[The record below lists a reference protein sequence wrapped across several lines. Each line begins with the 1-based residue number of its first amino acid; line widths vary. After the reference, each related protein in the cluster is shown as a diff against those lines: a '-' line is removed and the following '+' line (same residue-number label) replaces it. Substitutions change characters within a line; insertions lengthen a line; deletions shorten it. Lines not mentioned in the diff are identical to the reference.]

1 MNYKS
6 ITYYLSYFCFP
17 VSLLSFVN
25 ILYSLY
31 FDHFLNT
38 NLYVVVLILSVSIG
52 ILFFYIGKN
61 SYKKLN
67 FFEKLTLVIL
77 TYLLTSI
84 FFSIPYYFSNYQIT
98 LIDSF
103 FESISGLTLTGFSV
117 FENIKYFDPTL
128 ILWRS
133 SSQWIGGLYFLIFLL
148 LVFSDKQYD
157 YKLISFSYTPNINF
171 SSEENLIKR
180 IINISSVYIIL
191 TFSIFML
198 LNFSNIRLFN
208 SLNLSMTLISNGGFL
223 PSNSLDPI
231 IKTFFQKIIL
241 SLSLLVSLINIFI
254 LLNFFNP
261 KKLINENQEDL
272 LIIFFTLFI
281 TFILIITLN
290 NPDNFNILIGVLSS
304 LSNSGISVGDIPENI
319 NLYFLFL
326 TIIGGSIISNSSG
339 IKFLR
344 FYILIKSSIFEIVKL
359 VRPNHIVSKSYLYSK
374 KVFSSKEINNSFLI
388 FISFFISILI
398 LSSLLIIDNINF
410 EDSFKIS
417 VLTLTNTSYSNLYGS
432 SEINFSN
439 LLTSSKLCILFFMI
453 IGKIELISIF
463 LLIKNLIIKN

>member
-17 VSLLSFVN
+17 VSFLSFVN

-31 FDHFLNT
+31 LDYFLNV
-38 NLYVVVLILSVSIG
+38 NLYLVVLFLSLAIG
-52 ILFFYIGKN
+52 ALFFLIGRK

-67 FFEKLTLVIL
+67 FYEKLVLVVL
-77 TYLLTSI
+77 TYLLVSI
-84 FFSIPYYFSNYQIT
+84 FFSIPYYFSNYQII

-103 FESISGLTLTGFSV
+103 FESISGLTLTGFSI

-133 SSQWIGGLYFLIFLL
+133 SSQWVGGLYFLIFLL
-148 LVFSDKQYD
+148 LVFFNKQYD
-157 YKLISFSYTPNINF
+157 YKLVSLSYTPNINL
-171 SSEENLIKR
+171 SSEENLKKR
-180 IINISSVYIIL
+180 ILYISSVYIIL
-191 TFSIFML
+191 TFLIFML

-223 PSNSLDPI
+223 PSNSLDLI
-231 IKTFFQKIIL
+231 IKTFSQKSVL
-241 SLSLLVSLINIFI
+241 SISLLISLVNIFI
-254 LLNFFNP
+254 LLNIFNP
-261 KKLINENQEDL
+261 KKLISENQEDL
-272 LIIFFTLFI
+272 LIIGLTLFI

-290 NPDNFNILIGVLSS
+290 NPDNLNILIGVLSS
-304 LSNSGISVGDIPENI
+304 LSNSGISVGSIPENI

-344 FYILIKSSIFEIVKL
+344 FYILIKSSIFEIIKL
-359 VRPNHIVSKSYLYSK
+359 VRPNHIVSQSFLYSK
-374 KVFSSKEINNSFLI
+374 KIFSSQEISNAFLI
-388 FISFFISILI
+388 FISFFISIFV

-417 VLTLTNTSYSNLYGS
+417 VLTLTNTSYSNLYGET
-432 SEINFSN
+432 EINFSN
-439 LLTSSKLCILFFMI
+439 LLTSSKLSILFFMI
-453 IGKIELISIF
+453 IGKIELISLF

>member
-38 NLYVVVLILSVSIG
+38 NLYVLVLILSAAIG
-52 ILFFYIGKN
+52 VLFFFIGRKSN
-61 SYKKLN
+61 KKLT

-84 FFSIPYYFSNYQIT
+84 FFSIPYYFSNYQIV

-133 SSQWIGGLYFLIFLL
+133 SSQWVGGLYFLIFLL

-157 YKLISFSYTPNINF
+157 YKLISLSATPNINL
-171 SSEENLIKR
+171 SSEENLKKR
-180 IINISSVYIIL
+180 IIYISSVYIIL
-191 TFSIFML
+191 TFLIFML

-208 SLNLSMTLISNGGFL
+208 SLNLSMTLVSNGGFL
-223 PSNSLDPI
+223 PSNSLDLI
-231 IKTFFQKIIL
+231 IKTFFQKITL
-241 SLSLLVSLINIFI
+241 SFSLLISLINIFI
-254 LLNFFNP
+254 LLNIFNL
-261 KKLINENQEDL
+261 KKLINENQEDFLIISLTL
-272 LIIFFTLFI
+272 LITL
-281 TFILIITLN
+281 ILVTTLN
-290 NPDNFNILIGVLSS
+290 NPDNLNILIGVLSS
-304 LSNSGISVGDIPENI
+304 LSNSGISVGNIPENI

-344 FYILIKSSIFEIVKL
+344 FYILIKSSVFEITKL
-359 VRPNHIVSKSYLYSK
+359 VRPNHIMSQSFLYSK
-374 KVFSSKEINNSFLI
+374 KVFSSQQINNSFLI

-398 LSSLLIIDNINF
+398 LSSLLITDNINF

-417 VLTLTNTSYSNLYGS
+417 VLTLTNTSYSNLFGS
-432 SEINFSN
+432 TEIYFSN
-439 LLTSSKLCILFFMI
+439 LLTSSKLSILFFMI
-453 IGKIELISIF
+453 IGKIELISLF
-463 LLIKNLIIKN
+463 LLIKNLIFKN

>member
-17 VSLLSFVN
+17 VSFLSFVN

-31 FDHFLNT
+31 FDYFLTT
-38 NLYVVVLILSVSIG
+38 NLYAVVLILSVAIG
-52 ILFFYIGKN
+52 ISFFFIGRN

-117 FENIKYFDPTL
+117 FGNIKYFDPTL

-133 SSQWIGGLYFLIFLL
+133 SSQWVGGLYFLIFLL
-148 LVFSDKQYD
+148 LVFSNKQYD
-157 YKLISFSYTPNINF
+157 YKMISLSYTPNINL

-180 IINISSVYIIL
+180 IINISSVYIVL
-191 TFSIFML
+191 TFLIFML

-223 PSNSLDPI
+223 PSNSLDLI
-231 IKTFFQKIIL
+231 IKTFFQKSIL
-241 SLSLLVSLINIFI
+241 SISLLISLLNIFI
-254 LLNFFNP
+254 LFNIFNP
-261 KKLINENQEDL
+261 RKLINENQEDL
-272 LIIFFTLFI
+272 LIIFLTLFI
-281 TFILIITLN
+281 TLVLIITLN
-290 NPDNFNILIGVLSS
+290 NPDNFNILIGILSS
-304 LSNSGISVGDIPENI
+304 LSNSGISVGSIPENI

-344 FYILIKSSIFEIVKL
+344 FYILIKSSIFEIIKL
-359 VRPNHIVSKSYLYSK
+359 VRPNHIVTQSYLYTK
-374 KVFSSKEINNSFLI
+374 KIFSSQEINNSFLI

-417 VLTLTNTSYSNLYGS
+417 VLTLTNTSYSYLYGS
-432 SEINFSN
+432 AEINFSN
-439 LLTSSKLCILFFMI
+439 LLTSSKLSILFFMI
-453 IGKIELISIF
+453 IGKIELISLF
-463 LLIKNLIIKN
+463 LLIKNLIIKD

>member
-157 YKLISFSYTPNINF
+157 YKFPAA
-171 SSEENLIKR
+171 R
-180 IINISSVYIIL
+180 
-191 TFSIFML
+191 
-198 LNFSNIRLFN
+198 
-208 SLNLSMTLISNGGFL
+208 
-223 PSNSLDPI
+223 
-231 IKTFFQKIIL
+231 
-241 SLSLLVSLINIFI
+241 
-254 LLNFFNP
+254 
-261 KKLINENQEDL
+261 
-272 LIIFFTLFI
+272 
-281 TFILIITLN
+281 
-290 NPDNFNILIGVLSS
+290 
-304 LSNSGISVGDIPENI
+304 
-319 NLYFLFL
+319 
-326 TIIGGSIISNSSG
+326 
-339 IKFLR
+339 
-344 FYILIKSSIFEIVKL
+344 
-359 VRPNHIVSKSYLYSK
+359 
-374 KVFSSKEINNSFLI
+374 
-388 FISFFISILI
+388 
-398 LSSLLIIDNINF
+398 
-410 EDSFKIS
+410 
-417 VLTLTNTSYSNLYGS
+417 
-432 SEINFSN
+432 
-439 LLTSSKLCILFFMI
+439 
-453 IGKIELISIF
+453 
-463 LLIKNLIIKN
+463 

>member
-38 NLYVVVLILSVSIG
+38 NLYVVVLILSAAIG
-52 ILFFYIGKN
+52 VLFFFIGRKSN
-61 SYKKLN
+61 KKLN

-77 TYLLTSI
+77 VYLLTSI
-84 FFSIPYYFSNYQIT
+84 FFSIPYYFSNYQII

-133 SSQWIGGLYFLIFLL
+133 SSQWVGGLYFLIFLL

-157 YKLISFSYTPNINF
+157 YKLISLSATPNINL
-171 SSEENLIKR
+171 SSEENLKKR
-180 IINISSVYIIL
+180 IIYISSVYIIL
-191 TFSIFML
+191 TFLIFML

-223 PSNSLDPI
+223 PSNSLDLI

-241 SLSLLVSLINIFI
+241 SVSLLISLINIFI
-254 LLNFFNP
+254 LLNVFNF

-272 LIIFFTLFI
+272 LIISLTL
-281 TFILIITLN
+281 LITLILVTTLN
-290 NPDNFNILIGVLSS
+290 DPDNLNILIGVLSS
-304 LSNSGISVGDIPENI
+304 LSNSGISVGNIPENI

-344 FYILIKSSIFEIVKL
+344 FYILIKSSIFEIIKL
-359 VRPNHIVSKSYLYSK
+359 VRPNHIMSQSFLYSK
-374 KVFSSKEINNSFLI
+374 KVFSSQEINNSFLI

-398 LSSLLIIDNINF
+398 LSSLLITDNINF

-432 SEINFSN
+432 TGINFSN
-439 LLTSSKLCILFFMI
+439 LLTSSKLSILFFMI
-453 IGKIELISIF
+453 IGKIELISLF
-463 LLIKNLIIKN
+463 LLIKNLIFKN

>member
-17 VSLLSFVN
+17 LSLLSFVN

-439 LLTSSKLCILFFMI
+439 LLTSSKLSILFFMI

>member
-38 NLYVVVLILSVSIG
+38 NLYVVVLILSLSIG
-52 ILFFYIGKN
+52 ILFFYIGRN

-67 FFEKLTLVIL
+67 FFEKLTLVIF

-180 IINISSVYIIL
+180 IINISSMYIIL

-439 LLTSSKLCILFFMI
+439 LLTSSKLSILFFMI
-453 IGKIELISIF
+453 IGKIELISLF
-463 LLIKNLIIKN
+463 LLIKNLIFKN

>member
-38 NLYVVVLILSVSIG
+38 NLYVVVLILSLSIG
-52 ILFFYIGKN
+52 ILFFYIGRN

-67 FFEKLTLVIL
+67 FFEKLTLVIF

-439 LLTSSKLCILFFMI
+439 LLTSSKLSILFFMI

>member
-208 SLNLSMTLISNGGFL
+208 SLNLSMTLVSNGGFL
-223 PSNSLDPI
+223 PSNSLDLI
-231 IKTFFQKIIL
+231 IKTFFQKSIL
-241 SLSLLVSLINIFI
+241 SISLLISLLNIFI
-254 LLNFFNP
+254 LFNIFNP
-261 KKLINENQEDL
+261 RKLINENQEDL
-272 LIIFFTLFI
+272 LIIFLTLFI

-290 NPDNFNILIGVLSS
+290 NPDNFNILIGTLSS
-304 LSNSGISVGDIPENI
+304 LSNSGISVGSIPENI

-344 FYILIKSSIFEIVKL
+344 FYILIKSSIFEIIKL
-359 VRPNHIVSKSYLYSK
+359 VRPNHIVTQSYLYTK
-374 KVFSSKEINNSFLI
+374 KTFSSQEINNSFLI

-417 VLTLTNTSYSNLYGS
+417 VLTLTNTSYSDLYGS
-432 SEINFSN
+432 AEINFSN
-439 LLTSSKLCILFFMI
+439 LLTSSKLSILFFMI
-453 IGKIELISIF
+453 IGKIELISLF
-463 LLIKNLIIKN
+463 LLIKNLIIKE

>member
-439 LLTSSKLCILFFMI
+439 LLTSSKLSILFFMI

>member
-180 IINISSVYIIL
+180 IINISSMYIIL

>member
-281 TFILIITLN
+281 TFILIVTLN

-339 IKFLR
+339 IKILR

-439 LLTSSKLCILFFMI
+439 LLTSSKLSILFFMI